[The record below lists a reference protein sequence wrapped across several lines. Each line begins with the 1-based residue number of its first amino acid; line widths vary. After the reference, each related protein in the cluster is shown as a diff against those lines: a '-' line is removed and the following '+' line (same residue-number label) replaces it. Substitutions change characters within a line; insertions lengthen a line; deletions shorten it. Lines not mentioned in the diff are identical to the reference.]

1 MMITTINFIIIIVI
15 TRIIHHFSS
24 SSLLDDYLRYPIT
37 IVICRRNL
45 CEVTHT
51 NVVILSFSIE
61 YYCYRYILKY
71 ILYHL
76 FGYFHYVTRF
86 YYRLLLSI
94 CRFIFLSIVFIFYFN
109 YSIAIVSISLSTIG
123 LNSHDY

>member
-1 MMITTINFIIIIVI
+1 MMITMINFIIIVI
-15 TRIIHHFSS
+15 THIIHIHHFSS
-24 SSLLDDYLRYPIT
+24 SLVDDYLRYPIT

-61 YYCYRYILKY
+61 YYCYCFGFHY

-76 FGYFHYVTRF
+76 FGYFNYVTRF

-94 CRFIFLSIVFIFYFN
+94 CRFIFISILFILYFN
-109 YSIAIVSISLSTIG
+109 SSIAIVSISLSTIE